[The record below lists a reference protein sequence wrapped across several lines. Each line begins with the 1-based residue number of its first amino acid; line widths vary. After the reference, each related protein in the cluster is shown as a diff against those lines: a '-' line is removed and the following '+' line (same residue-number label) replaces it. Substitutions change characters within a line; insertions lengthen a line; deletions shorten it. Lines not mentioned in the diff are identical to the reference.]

1 MKRKTLYSQD
11 FDTFWSMADAKL
23 GAIVLEK
30 DDPRLKSDQY
40 SDLNQVADKLTPM
53 LDEKQQNIYESA

>member
-1 MKRKTLYSQD
+1 LKRKTLYSQD

>member
-1 MKRKTLYSQD
+1 
-11 FDTFWSMADAKL
+11 MADAKL

-53 LDEKQQNIYESA
+53 LDEKQQNIYESAWSI

>member
-1 MKRKTLYSQD
+1 MPD
-11 FDTFWSMADAKL
+11 FDV
-23 GAIVLEK
+23 GAIVVEK
-30 DDPRLKSDQY
+30 DDPRLKSEQY